1 MSRIEYEVRVLEIN
15 KDEIQSKLKE
25 LKAKLVEDSF
35 QRRYVYDFKPVN
47 PSKWIRLRTN
57 GSKTTLTIKN
67 VESSNIDGTKEV
79 EVEVSDFDTTNEIL
93 KELGYVPR
101 GVQENKRIKYDLNG
115 VEVDIDTWPKIPT
128 YLEIEGTSEEEV
140 YNTLELL
147 NIPKEKATSLDVQ
160 NIYKEIYGIDLN
172 KEANL
177 SFEESNKILKK

>member
-15 KDEIQSKLKE
+15 KEEIQAKLEK
-25 LKAKLVEDSF
+25 LNAILVEDVF

-57 GSKTTLTIKN
+57 GAKTTLTIKN

-79 EVEVSDFDTTNEIL
+79 EIEVSDFDTANEIL
-93 KELGYVPR
+93 KELGYNPR

-140 YNTLELL
+140 YKTLELL
-147 NIPKEKATSLDVQ
+147 DIPKERATSLDVQ
-160 NIYKEIYGIDLN
+160 NIYKDIYGIDLE
-172 KEANL
+172 KEPNL
-177 SFEESNKILKK
+177 SFKGSEK